1 MKLSYDDII
10 KKFISENEIKES
22 SQSHRLTEGAKYKKG
37 QKVQYQLD
45 RGSSKALKPSVGT
58 ISKVKM
64 HGKYCQYT
72 IQDGGPVPV
81 WGAEIIGL
89 AEGELTEDYSQRA
102 RNFRVALR
110 RRLETMKKGQK
121 ISYGKL
127 SWTAQGK
134 NNFRDSLRNKTF
146 PNGRMTPGQ
155 DVVQALKFAVQS
167 DIMKHR
173 GAAGDDMVN
182 AYLKFEGKLN
192 EGKNLSKREVRN
204 LKIKISNA
212 RTIGKYFTKDEVEFL
227 TSLFESTVNESMIGI
242 QTKANFKPNTLKGA
256 LERAGMKGFQ
266 MNRLSVTLTALKLD
280 KKDFEKA
287 KKIIDAM
294 PTAKIMTAKESV
306 NEDRDIGHQD
316 DEPNMLKST
325 ALEIMEYGK
334 KLMDKLDAYDD
345 MEEEVDF
352 PNWWQEKLIVSKE

>member
-110 RRLETMKKGQK
+110 RRLEKMKPGQV

-127 SWTAQGK
+127 FWTAQGK

-146 PNGRMTPGQ
+146 PKGRMTPGQ
-155 DVVQALKFAVQS
+155 EIVQDLKRAVRD

-173 GAAGDDMVN
+173 GARGDDMVD
-182 AYLKFEGKLN
+182 AYLKF
-192 EGKNLSKREVRN
+192 
-204 LKIKISNA
+204 
-212 RTIGKYFTKDEVEFL
+212 
-227 TSLFESTVNESMIGI
+227 
-242 QTKANFKPNTLKGA
+242 
-256 LERAGMKGFQ
+256 
-266 MNRLSVTLTALKLD
+266 
-280 KKDFEKA
+280 KK
-287 KKIIDAM
+287 
-294 PTAKIMTAKESV
+294 
-306 NEDRDIGHQD
+306 
-316 DEPNMLKST
+316 
-325 ALEIMEYGK
+325 
-334 KLMDKLDAYDD
+334 
-345 MEEEVDF
+345 
-352 PNWWQEKLIVSKE
+352 